1 MSWGLIDYLGAFV
14 GLLLLTYVIRQFRLY
29 VLRKKADR
37 EKAVVPPPAAPVNVP
52 IPEPE
57 YVPPPEPP
65 PAPVNQ
71 VEEYYRRFKQD
82 LSEAD
87 RQVAL
92 KNQEA
97 QFLAVEHNRP
107 QLLTIYDPADV
118 KAGDPLCK
126 LEDFPLDDMRR
137 NNDSG
142 HPAANQTG
150 EVVILD
156 FRTPRDEMTER
167 FLPAPFRERYAA
179 LAASRK
185 KAITEG
191 ALSRKPSSVDAMIE
205 ESKAASAK
213 NREQAN
219 KDFAELLPEIR
230 KQAETIAREKMV
242 PNRMEDF
249 KKEAEQHGV
258 DVVVII
264 DQFVKSV
271 GDTAEAQAKARF
283 QKAGPLS
290 DSNALL
296 SKCASFPV
304 TGNVRRL

>member
-1 MSWGLIDYLGAFV
+1 MSWGLIDYVGAFV
-14 GLLLLTYVIRQFRLY
+14 GILLLTYLIRQFRLY

-37 EKAVVPPPAAPVNVP
+37 EKNVVPPVTMPVDIP
-52 IPEPE
+52 PPPEPE
-57 YVPPPEPP
+57 APPEPP
-65 PAPVNQ
+65 PEPVNQ
-71 VEEYYRRFKQD
+71 VEEYYKRFKQT
-82 LSEAD
+82 LAESNK
-87 RQVAL
+87 RVAL

-126 LEDFPLDDMRR
+126 LEDFPLDDVRR

-142 HPAANQTG
+142 HPATNQTG

-156 FRTPRDEMTER
+156 FRTPPNEIYDG
-167 FLPAPFRERYAA
+167 FWPAPFRERYVA

-191 ALSRKPSSVDAMIE
+191 ALSRKPTLIDALID

-230 KQAETIAREKMV
+230 KQAEMIARENMV
-242 PNRMEDF
+242 PARMAAILT
-249 KKEAEQHGV
+249 EAETLGV
-258 DVVVII
+258 TAESLIEEFVI
-264 DQFVKSV
+264 SV
-271 GDTAEAQAKARF
+271 GNTAVEQAKKRF
-283 QKAGPLS
+283 AVSGGLS
-290 DSNALL
+290 EDNALL
-296 SKCASFPV
+296 SKCASLPV
-304 TGNVRRL
+304 IGSVVRR